1 MTRHDQLFKNA
12 VEEFLGD
19 LVQLVAP
26 AIARNLRLE
35 EARPLPQE
43 VFTDLPEGRSRQVD
57 VAATVESTEGEPE
70 IVLVHVEIE
79 ARARRSMG
87 RRMRRYAMQLELRH
101 DLPVLPIVVYLKG
114 GPAGV
119 VKERVTRRLWDE
131 EMETFSYF
139 AFGLSR
145 SPAEAY
151 LARPEPLAWGLAGLM
166 KSRELT
172 PARRKLECL
181 RPIARAELD
190 EARRFLLA
198 NLVETYIELDEAAEE
213 EYRALLAAEEN
224 REVEAM
230 EMTWADKIEARGV
243 ERGIE
248 EGQKRG
254 REEGLQEGMQEGMQ
268 VLILDQLE
276 HRFGPVPKD
285 LARRIRKLRDRERL
299 GRLAEQLLDAESLD
313 ELEI

>member
-19 LVQLVAP
+19 LVRLVSP
-26 AIARNLRLE
+26 AIASHLRLE
-35 EARPLPQE
+35 APRPLPQE

-57 VAATVESTEGEPE
+57 VAATVESIEGEPE

-79 ARARRSMG
+79 ARARRTMG
-87 RRMRRYAMQLELRH
+87 PRMRRYAMQLELRH
-101 DLPVLPIVVYLKG
+101 DLPVLPIAVYLKG

-131 EMETFSYF
+131 EMEAFHYF

-145 SPAEAY
+145 SLAEEY
-151 LARPEPLAWGLAGLM
+151 LARSEPLAWGLAGLM
-166 KSRELT
+166 RAGELS

-181 RPIARAELD
+181 RPIARANLD

-213 EYRALLAAEEN
+213 EYQSLLAAKEN

-230 EMTWADKIEARGV
+230 EMTWADKIEARG
-243 ERGIE
+243 IE
-248 EGQKRG
+248 EGQRRG
-254 REEGLQEGMQEGMQ
+254 REEGLQEGMKT
-268 VLILDQLE
+268 LILELLE
-276 HRFGPVPKD
+276 HRFGPVPKN
-285 LARRIRKLRDRERL
+285 LARRIRTIRDRDRL

-313 ELEI
+313 DLEI